1 MPAELKTNKR
11 VSRGET
17 YIHQCARGKTKTI
30 AAAKYDSKTNNER
43 SSQLSA
49 TGSQQPTANSKQ
61 PPGGADDDGGGDD
74 GGDGYDDDDVIS
86 RVPRF
91 QVRAPP
97 RERYPVDYQTVS
109 SRSTG
114 SAQKQGFRR
123 AETPFH
129 PHEANKEKKT
139 SVSGENKNDYRAST
153 SSSKPSF
160 I

>member
-1 MPAELKTNKR
+1 MAALTSFHINTVDR
-11 VSRGET
+11 NDHSHSMRAQR
-17 YIHQCARGKTKTI
+17 IH
-30 AAAKYDSKTNNER
+30 DSDDDGVCDSN
-43 SSQLSA
+43 SLSA

-129 PHEANKEKKT
+129 AHETNREKKT
-139 SVSGENKNDYRAST
+139 LCFVKNRKRLESLDIKQRT
-153 SSSKPSF
+153 
-160 I
+160 IIHLG